1 MKSKSSVELA
11 GSGVT
16 NIFPST
22 RRLQSGLPV
31 PTLPLWLKGFAVSM
45 YHQGRGWTPDK
56 GSEKNEAFR
65 KQTKEP
71 SLVSTGKNAGA
82 SRVEWMQHYALV
94 VHEWRRDFFHSS
106 LSTHFGL
113 VVAFICLVYTATF
126 FLFGVFWW
134 AELAEDNSCVENS
147 NGLEGF
153 ANGHIMSV
161 ITAQTIGYGNTW
173 PNECWQ
179 GAWLLIVHQVFA
191 MIMNAVTVGIIFS
204 RVSFPQQRGRTIA
217 ISDSAII
224 ARRDGILKFMFR
236 IADIRQTQVIA
247 PRVKAYLYTWGP
259 LRYTAEG
266 DRIPAKIEN
275 LNIGY
280 IDGMLLLPLVEEHN
294 IDERS
299 PLCGHTHQ
307 TLMSVAAEI
316 VITFEG
322 TTEFGNDFMARQSYL
337 PNELRW
343 GHCFKDML
351 GLPAP
356 GTSQYRI
363 DFSGFHEVLP
373 LIGFEDLTQ
382 SQACQQTIHG
392 DPSSIPYPL
401 LNENTFV
408 ISSSMVLNHGT
419 DREHPRLQ
427 FRVGDTYPNQ
437 HVGIT
442 VRALIYRWMDRD
454 AAGVPQDYSVQPL
467 EIGFASGQDRLLLW
481 LPMTMTHVIDETSPL
496 SNWKIPEDALQ
507 DADATIVI
515 LLEGYKYAGNDQKK
529 DIRMRFF
536 HTHQNIHP
544 NHVFQP
550 VVSPPTVDD
559 RKPRVNWVDF
569 HTVMPVDSMDT
580 NHSGRLE
587 ALAGL
592 WRTSGVSQR
601 HSGTP
606 YSNEHTMH
614 SLPHSWRPGSF
625 HASKAFPSDDSS
637 IGNPRKGRTWLPF
650 FAKQQQVAGMMG
662 K

>member
-1 MKSKSSVELA
+1 
-11 GSGVT
+11 
-16 NIFPST
+16 
-22 RRLQSGLPV
+22 
-31 PTLPLWLKGFAVSM
+31 
-45 YHQGRGWTPDK
+45 
-56 GSEKNEAFR
+56 
-65 KQTKEP
+65 
-71 SLVSTGKNAGA
+71 
-82 SRVEWMQHYALV
+82 
-94 VHEWRRDFFHSS
+94 
-106 LSTHFGL
+106 
-113 VVAFICLVYTATF
+113 
-126 FLFGVFWW
+126 
-134 AELAEDNSCVENS
+134 
-147 NGLEGF
+147 
-153 ANGHIMSV
+153 
-161 ITAQTIGYGNTW
+161 
-173 PNECWQ
+173 
-179 GAWLLIVHQVFA
+179 
-191 MIMNAVTVGIIFS
+191 
-204 RVSFPQQRGRTIA
+204 
-217 ISDSAII
+217 
-224 ARRDGILKFMFR
+224 
-236 IADIRQTQVIA
+236 
-247 PRVKAYLYTWGP
+247 
-259 LRYTAEG
+259 
-266 DRIPAKIEN
+266 
-275 LNIGY
+275 
-280 IDGMLLLPLVEEHN
+280 MLLLPLVEEHN

-299 PLCGHTHQ
+299 PLCGHTHE
-307 TLMSVAAEI
+307 TLMLVNAEI

-351 GLPAP
+351 SHPAP
-356 GTSQYRI
+356 GTTQYRI

-373 LIGFEDLTQ
+373 LTGFEDLTQ

-392 DPSSIPYPL
+392 DPNSIPYPL

-454 AAGVPQDYSVQPL
+454 AAGVPQDYTVQPL
-467 EIGFASGQDRLLLW
+467 DIGFASGQDRLLLW
-481 LPMTMTHVIDETSPL
+481 LPMTITHVINENSPL

-550 VVSPPTVDD
+550 VVSSPTVDD

-592 WRTSGVSQR
+592 WRTSGVSQS

-650 FAKQQQVAGMMG
+650 FAKQQQIAGMMG